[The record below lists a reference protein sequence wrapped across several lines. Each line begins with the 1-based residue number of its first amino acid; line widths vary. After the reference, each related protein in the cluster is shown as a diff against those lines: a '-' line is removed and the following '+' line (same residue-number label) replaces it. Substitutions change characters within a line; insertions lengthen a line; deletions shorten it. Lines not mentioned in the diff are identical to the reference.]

1 MADRAFTKIGRL
13 MVPNGRFKDQNGT
26 EKTRW
31 HEIGIVL
38 ATPHHS
44 KITIKLHANG
54 FGEGQFATVFYD
66 EDKKPN
72 FADRDTMNDESSG
85 RKSESPQAGWYPMS
99 EPAQATASADPEVGG
114 EEIQC

>member
-1 MADRAFTKIGRL
+1 MSGGAFTKIGRL
-13 MVPNGRFKDQNGT
+13 MVPNGKFKDQSGA

-44 KITIKLHANG
+44 KITVKLHANG

-66 EDKKPN
+66 DDKKPH
-72 FADRDTMNDESSG
+72 FVDRGTMTAEPVQPVQNQNA
-85 RKSESPQAGWYPMS
+85 PAP
-99 EPAQATASADPEVGG
+99 EPAPADD
-114 EEIQC
+114 EINFEDIPF